1 MMPNYILGLL
11 SIEEE
16 TQSLGSYHRS
26 WVVHNFTGS
35 RSSLTN
41 LLESSN
47 AILGVKVEKN
57 NRGRLDGHDEKKK
70 QETTLFLL
78 NKTIT
83 NIKSIYAMKKETS
96 RFAASTAWI
105 SANCGTP
112 RTMWKTAQLPLNI
125 LHR

>member
-78 NKTIT
+78 NKETTLFLLNKTIT
-83 NIKSIYAMKKETS
+83 KGLFKCFHGRRSQVQKSKVNVAFSIFFQKI
-96 RFAASTAWI
+96 R
-105 SANCGTP
+105 
-112 RTMWKTAQLPLNI
+112 
-125 LHR
+125 

>member
-1 MMPNYILGLL
+1 MKQLTSFCNKLVSRVHDTDMMPNYILGLL

-16 TQSLGSYHRS
+16 TQSLGSYLRS

-57 NRGRLDGHDEKKK
+57 NQGRLDGHDEKKTRDHIVFI
-70 QETTLFLL
+70 E
-78 NKTIT
+78 
-83 NIKSIYAMKKETS
+83 
-96 RFAASTAWI
+96 
-105 SANCGTP
+105 
-112 RTMWKTAQLPLNI
+112 
-125 LHR
+125 